1 MTAFNKAWGVVKEG
15 DDDDPTGKR
24 IPSTDIMPWEE
35 QQELIFRM
43 ALGMAHQ
50 QILSGG
56 ERATKEIW
64 DDSDFTNSGSVKL
77 AIDNVAGQFGINPM
91 ALQQRYDAHEFADP
105 GWRDDYHDALA
116 RFQQLGR
123 RMQGG

>member
-1 MTAFNKAWGVVKEG
+1 G
-15 DDDDPTGKR
+15 DDDPTGKR

-35 QQELIFRM
+35 QQELIFPM

-50 QILSGG
+50 QILDGG
-56 ERATKEIW
+56 EEAIMEVYEDGR
-64 DDSDFTNSGSVKL
+64 NPVML
-77 AIDNVAGQFGINPM
+77 AISSVAGRLGLNPLE
-91 ALQQRYDAHEFADP
+91 LQQRYDAHEFADP

-123 RMQGG
+123 KMQGG